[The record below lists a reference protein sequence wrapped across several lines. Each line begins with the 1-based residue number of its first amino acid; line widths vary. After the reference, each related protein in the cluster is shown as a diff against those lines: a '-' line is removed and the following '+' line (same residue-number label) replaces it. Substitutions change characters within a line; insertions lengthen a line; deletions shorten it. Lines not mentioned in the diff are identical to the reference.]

1 MQSLGILPWG
11 AGGHYS
17 KADKITKWNSLDPTR
32 VQNRAR
38 PPCALVQASPR
49 VSRGQLGRESRGRDR
64 RAQEPVAQAASAHA
78 TGTINKNAP
87 TARPLSSESLQAVG
101 AHSGEIAAA

>member
-64 RAQEPVAQAASAHA
+64 RTEDDGPPAGSRPP
-78 TGTINKNAP
+78 TGTPTETSPPRGAAP
-87 TARPLSSESLQAVG
+87 PPARHQPR
-101 AHSGEIAAA
+101 

>member
-17 KADKITKWNSLDPTR
+17 EADKITKWNSLNPTR

-64 RAQEPVAQAASAHA
+64 RGQEPPPPTGARLAEGPSKKKNPPPPAAPSPNPQ
-78 TGTINKNAP
+78 GGR
-87 TARPLSSESLQAVG
+87 ARRRRRERP
-101 AHSGEIAAA
+101 

>member
-64 RAQEPVAQAASAHA
+64 RAAEP
-78 TGTINKNAP
+78 AP
-87 TARPLSSESLQAVG
+87 P
-101 AHSGEIAAA
+101 AAAPPARGADKKKAPPPAPSRPKTLRPPRG